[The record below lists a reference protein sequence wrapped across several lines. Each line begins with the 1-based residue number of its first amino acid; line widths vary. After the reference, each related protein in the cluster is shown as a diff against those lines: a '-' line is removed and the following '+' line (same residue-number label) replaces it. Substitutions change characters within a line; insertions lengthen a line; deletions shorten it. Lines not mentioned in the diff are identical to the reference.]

1 MCIYFISWREEVCG
15 VDDVLCE
22 CVCVVEGC
30 ELMKGVLGVQTCM
43 HKESTRDEYI
53 MEGSV

>member
-1 MCIYFISWREEVCG
+1 